1 MIFNPPKG
9 VHEMK
14 TQMKRGVLVLIALI
28 MVPVMGLGVVS
39 AVTQTSMD
47 EMMDMMRQKM
57 MNRPAAMMDADNA
70 VQAQKAA
77 AMQAGTYN
85 CCLKNS
91 CDYCA
96 LKMGECPCGM
106 NAANDMPVCNE
117 CKGAWYA
124 GDGQIPGKTA
134 DQIKTMPRGM

>member
-1 MIFNPPKG
+1 MVKLRKRRGIFLLATLTIVSVMSWG
-9 VHEMK
+9 VAAVIS
-14 TQMKRGVLVLIALI
+14 QGG
-28 MVPVMGLGVVS
+28 MGDM
-39 AVTQTSMD
+39 ADMM
-47 EMMDMMRQKM
+47 EMMKQKM
-57 MNRPAAMMDADNA
+57 MNRPAAMMRADKA
-70 VQAQKAA
+70 VQDQKAA
-77 AMQAGTYN
+77 AMKAGTYN

-117 CKGAWYA
+117 CKGSWYA
-124 GDGQIPGKTA
+124 GDGRIPNLTP

>member
-1 MIFNPPKG
+1 
-9 VHEMK
+9 MK
-14 TQMKRGVLVLIALI
+14 SKRTIGMLAFVTLVVGGSIA
-28 MVPVMGLGVVS
+28 

-47 EMMDMMRQKM
+47 EMMEMMKQKM
-57 MNRPAAMMDADNA
+57 MNRPAAMMSADEA
-70 VQAQKAA
+70 IQDQKAA
-77 AMQAGTYN
+77 AMKSGKYN

-124 GDGQIPGKTA
+124 GDGAIPGKTPE
-134 DQIKTMPRGM
+134 QIKTMPRGM